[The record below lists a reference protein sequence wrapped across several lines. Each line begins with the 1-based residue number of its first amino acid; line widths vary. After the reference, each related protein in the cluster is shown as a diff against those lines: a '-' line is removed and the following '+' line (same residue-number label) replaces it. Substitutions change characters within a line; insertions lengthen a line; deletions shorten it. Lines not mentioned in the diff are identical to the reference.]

1 MAKFD
6 WESGKRRKGN
16 KQANR
21 FPPLPRYLVC
31 WDFNRKISFRWDH
44 KSSRGLYLNLQNFW
58 SLDLAETKKNTVIHC
73 ESARLTKSSAR
84 NLVDASAKSSWLSK
98 TPSLL
103 PSLSLHP
110 KTQLVFSCG
119 IWNDESPSP
128 PPPPLLPP
136 FNPQHDDRRR
146 PKIHLPKFPTKSRGG
161 LKGGK
166 IRRADKKERWYSEE
180 AKILR

>member
-21 FPPLPRYLVC
+21 FPPLPLYLFC

-98 TPSLL
+98 TARAFFLLRFYPPCLFTQRHSWSSPVGYEMMSPLL
-103 PSLSLHP
+103 PLL
-110 KTQLVFSCG
+110 
-119 IWNDESPSP
+119 P
-128 PPPPLLPP
+128 PPPPFQPTA
-136 FNPQHDDRRR
+136 RR
-146 PKIHLPKFPTKSRGG
+146 PPPPKNPPAQVSHEITGRIERGENTTRG
-161 LKGGK
+161 
-166 IRRADKKERWYSEE
+166 
-180 AKILR
+180 